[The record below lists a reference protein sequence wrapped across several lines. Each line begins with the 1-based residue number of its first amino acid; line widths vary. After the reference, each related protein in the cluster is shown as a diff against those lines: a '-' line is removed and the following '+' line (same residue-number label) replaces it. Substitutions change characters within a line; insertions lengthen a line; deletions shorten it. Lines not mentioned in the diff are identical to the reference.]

1 MWGSGLQAS
10 CARRHWKPELK
21 SLCLEMDE
29 WYTWCAG
36 AGRQGGDTAWGGPR
50 LLLRETNGHE
60 ITLIIPMALI
70 ESIRCSSIKK
80 MSSNSKPPCC
90 ISTSFAMWLLHP
102 LLSMIRVFHQSWN
115 WDGLMTC
122 SGHGRMA
129 NMMQARAW
137 KTLMHWRLLSRLSW
151 ELCYHGNNTQLA
163 H

>member
-80 MSSNSKPPCC
+80 MSSNSKNNLHFIFYFIYFWLHWIACGIPNQGLNPCP
-90 ISTSFAMWLLHP
+90 SQWKG
-102 LLSMIRVFHQSWN
+102 RVLTTGKGSHRIT
-115 WDGLMTC
+115 LILEATC
-122 SGHGRMA
+122 FLA
-129 NMMQARAW
+129 AW
-137 KTLMHWRLLSRLSW
+137 
-151 ELCYHGNNTQLA
+151 
-163 H
+163 